1 MMFYEVS
8 AKTSDKVENAF
19 LEISKKL
26 MAKRDESLAL
36 KKKNRKKTKETSE
49 FTT

>member
-8 AKTSDKVENAF
+8 AKTSDKVESAF

-26 MAKRDESLAL
+26 MSKRDE
-36 KKKNRKKTKETSE
+36 
-49 FTT
+49 